1 MSPRTR
7 FEESLFSDDPHLL
20 ERRRMQGT
28 PLEFLFPVEDS
39 PETEGSTE
47 TEDST
52 EAEGATEAEGTTEA
66 EGSPAVNAHLDCLM
80 YALEGGAC
88 PWDPHH
94 ETEESSG
101 LFSFNE
107 ETGEFSFSNAYES
120 DSNQDE
126 DEREYE
132 SEDEYMDEE
141 PDSGRA
147 PSVYDDIARNLPEY

>member
-1 MSPRTR
+1 MSPRGF
-7 FEESLFSDDPHLL
+7 FEEELFEEELFSDDSHLL
-20 ERRRMQGT
+20 ATLLMQGT

-39 PETEGSTE
+39 PE
-47 TEDST
+47 
-52 EAEGATEAEGTTEA
+52 AENSTEAEGTTEA

-80 YALEGGAC
+80 YAREGEGGC

-107 ETGEFSFSNAYES
+107 EIGEFSFSNAYES